1 VSSTLTQPAPI
12 LTDAGTAASVAVV
25 GGGLSG
31 LAAACALSE
40 AGYRVALFEKRP
52 YLGGRASSYEHP
64 GTVEVVDNC
73 QHILL
78 GCCTNLVDF
87 YGRLG
92 VQDKIRWYDRLTFML
107 PGSRASQIGAS
118 GWPAPF
124 HASPSFLRFE
134 LLSLADK
141 LAIGRAMLALVPRV
155 PTDGNIS
162 FLEWLRRHGQTK
174 LAIDRF
180 WGPVLVSA
188 LNEELDRVSVAYG
201 AMVFRDAFLKS
212 AAAGRM
218 GVPTVPLSELYAAS
232 ADYIQERGGQVHLRA
247 SVEGFTPADDH
258 VIVSANG
265 EDIVFDYLISAVPF
279 SSLDRILPHSSDSE
293 PIREQLTHFTSSPIT
308 GIHFWFDREVTQL
321 DHAVL
326 LDRTIQWMFQKSRIL
341 QGRSGSPDAPLAA
354 GSYLELVVSSSKSLV
369 NVARNE
375 ILELALRELGEFFP
389 LAKEARVLKSTVVK
403 EVHATFS
410 PAPGLERHRPTPL
423 TSWPR
428 VFLSGDWTATGWP
441 ATMEGAVRG
450 GYITAQVLANTRGD
464 DARFLVPDLAPR
476 GLMRFFR

>member
-1 VSSTLTQPAPI
+1 MSSTLTQPAPL

-40 AGYRVALFEKRP
+40 AGYRVTLFERRP

-64 GTVEVVDNC
+64 GTGEVVDNC

-107 PGSRASQIGAS
+107 PGGQAGEIGAS

-124 HASPSFLRFE
+124 HASPSFLRFD
-134 LLSLADK
+134 LLSLRDK
-141 LAIGRAMLALVPRV
+141 LAIGRAMTALMPRV
-155 PTDGNIS
+155 PADTGKS
-162 FLEWLRRHGQTK
+162 FLEWLKSHGQTQR
-174 LAIDRF
+174 AIDRF
-180 WGPVLVSA
+180 WSPVLVSA
-188 LNEELDRVSVAYG
+188 LNEDLDRVSVAYG

-212 AAAGRM
+212 AEAGRM
-218 GVPTVPLSELYAAS
+218 GVPTVPLSQLYGVA
-232 ADYIQERGGQVHLRA
+232 ADYIRERGGQVHLRS
-247 SVEGFTPADDH
+247 SVETFTPEDDH
-258 VIVSANG
+258 VLVGVGA
-265 EDIVFDYLISAVPF
+265 EEIVFDYLISAVPF
-279 SSLDRILPHSSDSE
+279 SHLDSILPHSAEAE
-293 PIREQLTHFTSSPIT
+293 PIREQLTQFVSSPIT
-308 GIHFWFDREVTQL
+308 GIHLWFDREITQL

-341 QGRSGSPDAPLAA
+341 ECASSPDAPLAA
-354 GSYLELVVSSSKSLV
+354 GSYLELVVSSSKSLLTKG
-369 NVARNE
+369 RNE
-375 ILELALRELGEFFP
+375 ILDLALRELAEFFP
-389 LAKEARVLKSTVVK
+389 AAKEARVLKSTVVK

-410 PAPGLERHRPTPL
+410 PAPGLERYRPTAL

-464 DARFLVPDLAPR
+464 DSHFLVPDLPPR
-476 GLMRFFR
+476 GLMRLFR

>member
-12 LTDAGTAASVAVV
+12 LTDAGTAASVAVI

-31 LAAACALSE
+31 LAAACALAE
-40 AGYRVALFEKRP
+40 AGYRVTLFERRP

-64 GTVEVVDNC
+64 GTGEIVDNC

-107 PGSRASQIGAS
+107 PGGQAGEIGAS

-124 HASPSFLRFE
+124 HASPSFLKFD

-141 LAIGRAMLALVPRV
+141 LAIGRAMLALMPRV
-155 PTDGNIS
+155 PADTGKN
-162 FLEWLRRHGQTK
+162 FLEWLRDHGQTK
-174 LAIDRF
+174 QAIDRF
-180 WGPVLVSA
+180 WSPVLVSA
-188 LNEELDRVSVAYG
+188 LNEDLERVSVAYG

-212 AAAGRM
+212 AEAGRM
-218 GVPTVPLSELYAAS
+218 GVPTVPLSQLYGAA
-232 ADYIQERGGQVHLRA
+232 ADYIRERGGQVHLRS
-247 SVEGFTPADDH
+247 SVEAFTPADDH
-258 VIVSANG
+258 VLVGVGG
-265 EDIVFDYLISAVPF
+265 EEVVFDYLISAVPF
-279 SSLDRILPHSSDSE
+279 SHLDSILPHSTESD
-293 PIREQLTHFTSSPIT
+293 PIREQLTQFVSSPIT
-308 GIHFWFDREVTQL
+308 GIHFWFDREITQL
-321 DHAVL
+321 DHCVL

-341 QGRSGSPDAPLAA
+341 ERASSPDAPLAA
-354 GSYLELVVSSSKSLV
+354 GSYLELVVSSSKSLLTRS
-369 NVARNE
+369 RND
-375 ILELALRELGEFFP
+375 ILDLALRELSEFFP
-389 LAKEARVLKSTVVK
+389 GAREARVLKSTVVK

-410 PAPGLERHRPTPL
+410 PSPGLERYRPSAL

-450 GYITAQVLANTRGD
+450 GYITAQVLANTRAD
-464 DARFLVPDLAPR
+464 DSHFLVPDLPAR

>member
-1 VSSTLTQPAPI
+1 MSSTLTQPAPL
-12 LTDAGTAASVAVV
+12 LTDAGTAASVAVI

-40 AGYRVALFEKRP
+40 AGYRVTLFERRP

-64 GTVEVVDNC
+64 GTGEVVDNC

-78 GCCTNLVDF
+78 GCCTNLVDL

-107 PGSRASQIGAS
+107 PGGQAGEIGAS

-124 HASPSFLRFE
+124 HASPSFLRFD

-141 LAIGRAMLALVPRV
+141 LAIARAMTALMPRV
-155 PTDGNIS
+155 PGDTGKS
-162 FLEWLRRHGQTK
+162 FLEWLKSHRQTQR
-174 LAIDRF
+174 AIDRF
-180 WGPVLVSA
+180 WSPVLVSA
-188 LNEELDRVSVAYG
+188 LNEDLDRASVAYG

-212 AAAGRM
+212 AEAGRM
-218 GVPTVPLSELYAAS
+218 GVPTVPLSELYGAA
-232 ADYIQERGGQVHLRA
+232 ADYIRERGGQVQLRS
-247 SVEGFTPADDH
+247 SVETFTPEDDH
-258 VIVSANG
+258 VLVGVGG
-265 EDIVFDYLISAVPF
+265 EEIVFDYVISAVPF
-279 SSLDRILPHSSDSE
+279 SHLDSILPHSAESE
-293 PIREQLTHFTSSPIT
+293 PIREQLTQFVSSPIT
-308 GIHFWFDREVTQL
+308 GIHFWFDREITQL

-341 QGRSGSPDAPLAA
+341 ERASSPDAPLAA
-354 GSYLELVVSSSKSLV
+354 GSYLELVVSSSKSLLTKG
-369 NVARNE
+369 RNE
-375 ILELALRELGEFFP
+375 ILDLALRELSEFFP
-389 LAKEARVLKSTVVK
+389 EAKVARVLKSTVVK

-410 PAPGLERHRPTPL
+410 PTPGLERHRPTPL
-423 TSWPR
+423 TAWPR

-464 DARFLVPDLAPR
+464 DSHFLVPDLPAR
-476 GLMRFFR
+476 GLMRLFR

>member
-1 VSSTLTQPAPI
+1 MSSTLTQPAPI

-64 GTVEVVDNC
+64 GTGEVVDNC

-212 AAAGRM
+212 A
-218 GVPTVPLSELYAAS
+218 
-232 ADYIQERGGQVHLRA
+232 
-247 SVEGFTPADDH
+247 
-258 VIVSANG
+258 
-265 EDIVFDYLISAVPF
+265 
-279 SSLDRILPHSSDSE
+279 DR
-293 PIREQLTHFTSSPIT
+293 
-308 GIHFWFDREVTQL
+308 
-321 DHAVL
+321 
-326 LDRTIQWMFQKSRIL
+326 
-341 QGRSGSPDAPLAA
+341 
-354 GSYLELVVSSSKSLV
+354 
-369 NVARNE
+369 
-375 ILELALRELGEFFP
+375 
-389 LAKEARVLKSTVVK
+389 KSTRLNSS
-403 EVHATFS
+403 HQ
-410 PAPGLERHRPTPL
+410 
-423 TSWPR
+423 
-428 VFLSGDWTATGWP
+428 
-441 ATMEGAVRG
+441 
-450 GYITAQVLANTRGD
+450 I
-464 DARFLVPDLAPR
+464 
-476 GLMRFFR
+476 

>member
-1 VSSTLTQPAPI
+1 VSSTLTQPAPL
-12 LTDAGTAASVAVV
+12 LTDAGTAASVAVI

-40 AGYRVALFEKRP
+40 AGYRVTLFERRP

-64 GTVEVVDNC
+64 GTGEVVDNC

-107 PGSRASQIGAS
+107 PGGLAGEIGAS

-124 HASPSFLRFE
+124 HASPSFLRFD

-141 LAIGRAMLALVPRV
+141 LAIARAMSALMPRV
-155 PTDGNIS
+155 PADNGKS
-162 FLEWLRRHGQTK
+162 FLEWLKAHGQTQR
-174 LAIDRF
+174 AIDRF
-180 WGPVLVSA
+180 WSPVLVSA
-188 LNEELDRVSVAYG
+188 LNEDLDRVSVDYG

-212 AAAGRM
+212 AEAGRM
-218 GVPTVPLSELYAAS
+218 GVPTVPLSQLYSVA
-232 ADYIQERGGQVHLRA
+232 ADYIREHGGQVHLRSPIEA
-247 SVEGFTPADDH
+247 FTPEDDH
-258 VIVSANG
+258 VLLGLGG
-265 EDIVFDYLISAVPF
+265 EKIVFDYLISAVPF
-279 SSLDRILPHSSDSE
+279 SHLDSILPHSAESE
-293 PIREQLTHFTSSPIT
+293 PIREQLTQFVSSPIT
-308 GIHFWFDREVTQL
+308 GIHFWFDREITQL

-341 QGRSGSPDAPLAA
+341 ERVSSPDAPLAA
-354 GSYLELVVSSSKSLV
+354 GSYLELVVSSSRSLLGKG
-369 NVARNE
+369 RNE
-375 ILELALRELGEFFP
+375 ILDLALRELSEFFP
-389 LAKEARVLKSTVVK
+389 AAKEARVLKSAVVK

-410 PAPGLERHRPTPL
+410 PAPGLGRHRPTPL
-423 TSWPR
+423 TAWPR

-464 DARFLVPDLAPR
+464 DSHFLVPDLAPR
-476 GLMRFFR
+476 GLMRLFR